1 LTVIPAPHLERFR
14 IEMRRFRHGT
24 RLEEHAHAWGCLHW
38 IRGGLYKERDAA
50 TRHRCGSGTLLY
62 KAPSVVHDNLFDE
75 GDAWA
80 LRLQIPS
87 HLLPEPAREASSSIH
102 MLAPLARPLLA
113 AVWAE
118 QQIADGPS
126 ELAVAALTNEIVNDV
141 VGVAGARSVSSRAA
155 RNAYQAISDRWNDT
169 ISFSE
174 LADQAGVD
182 RSTLARS
189 FRRRFGMSMGA
200 FQRRLRVAHA
210 LAMLDDGASVVVVA
224 HGTGF
229 ADQAHFTRAFKAVVG
244 VPPALWRLRAQPS
257 GGPAPPTS
265 TT

>member
-1 LTVIPAPHLERFR
+1 MLWFR
-14 IEMRRFRHGT
+14 RGT
-24 RLEEHAHAWGCLHW
+24 RLEEHAHPWGCLHW

-50 TRHRCGSGTLLY
+50 TSHRCGSGTMLY
-62 KAPSVVHDNLFDE
+62 KPPAVVHDNLFDE

-80 LRLQIPS
+80 LRLQIPW
-87 HLLPEPAREASSSIH
+87 HVLPEPAREASSSIH
-102 MLAPLARPLLA
+102 MLAPLARPLIA

-118 QQIADGPS
+118 HHIADGPS
-126 ELAVAALTNEIVNDV
+126 ELAVAALTNEIVNDIV
-141 VGVAGARSVSSRAA
+141 RGAAGARSVSTRAA
-155 RNAYQAISDRWNDT
+155 RNAHEAISERWNDT
-169 ISFSE
+169 VSFSE
-174 LADQAGVD
+174 LADHAGVD

-210 LAMLDDGASVVVVA
+210 LRMLDDGASVVTVA
-224 HGTGF
+224 YDVGF

-257 GGPAPPTS
+257 GGRAPPTS